1 MKSSVFLRSLIG
13 YVLITVLLAG
23 LVLFFS
29 FQMIRDHYIH
39 SLTNDLKNL
48 GITMRLKIAPLMEG
62 EGVDTLDIAVKRLG
76 AEIETRITV
85 IDPDGVVLA
94 DSEEDPQSMD
104 NHRRRPEVAEAM
116 EGKVGQSVRFSRT
129 VKEDMLYVA
138 VPVER
143 NGKVAGILRVSLFLS
158 EINSL
163 LNNLKIK
170 MLQIAAIIIM
180 VSLGIAAFLSKGL
193 SKPIGELVHA
203 SRRVAAGDFDVSVL
217 FKKKDELKELAD
229 SFNHMVSQIKT
240 LISELSH
247 EKEALDTIISSIR
260 EGILVLD
267 KKGKVVLSN
276 DSLQK
281 IAHAESVKDKH
292 YWELI
297 RVPKLGQLIETV
309 QHKEDAVIS
318 DEIVIDG
325 RNYMCSATYLSSAE
339 QIVLTLHDITE
350 IVRVTRMKKE
360 FVFNVS
366 HELRTPLTAIKGF
379 VETLEQEKSTKSKHY
394 LDIIKRHTD
403 RLINIVQ
410 DLQTL
415 SQLEVEERETLQ
427 LEEVN
432 LKDLIEPI
440 LKMFEQELKKKN
452 LNVTLNIEEN
462 LPNIKGDPFKL
473 EQVFM
478 NLIDNAI
485 KYTEEGGIRISVEH
499 NHSQI
504 KIEIEDSGIGIPK
517 EHLSRVFERFYV
529 VDKSRSRKM
538 GGTGLG
544 LSIVKHIVHAHKG
557 EIRVES
563 EARKGSKFTLFLPKS
578 Q

>member
-1 MKSSVFLRSLIG
+1 MKNSVFFRSLIG
-13 YVLITVLLAG
+13 YVFITALLVG
-23 LVLFFS
+23 LVLLFS
-29 FQMIRDHYIH
+29 FQMIKNHYVH
-39 SLTNDLKNL
+39 TLANDLKNL
-48 GITMRLKIAPLMEG
+48 GITMRLNIAPLIENG
-62 EGVDTLDIAVKRLG
+62 STDTLDVAVKRLG

-94 DSEEDPQSMD
+94 DSEEDPKSMD
-104 NHRRRPEVAEAM
+104 NHKRRPEVAEAL

-143 NGKVAGILRVSLFLS
+143 SGKIIGTLRVSLFLS
-158 EINSL
+158 EINSFISDL
-163 LNNLKIK
+163 RIK
-170 MLQIAAIIIM
+170 MLQIAAIIFM
-180 VSLGIAAFLSKGL
+180 VSLGIAAFLAKGL
-193 SKPIGELVHA
+193 SKPISELVNA
-203 SRRVAAGDFDVSVL
+203 SRRVAAGDFDVNVL

-240 LISELSH
+240 LIAELSH
-247 EKEALDTIISSIR
+247 EKEALNTIISSIK

-267 KKGKVVLSN
+267 KRGKVILSN
-276 DSLQK
+276 DSFKRIVHTETL
-281 IAHAESVKDKH
+281 KDKH

-297 RVPKLGQLIETV
+297 RVPKLSQLIDSV
-309 QHKEDAVIS
+309 QHKEDTIIS
-318 DEIVIDG
+318 DEIVIDR
-325 RNYMCSATYLSSAE
+325 RNYMCSATYLGSAG
-339 QIVLTLHDITE
+339 QIVITLHDITE
-350 IVRVTRMKKE
+350 LVRVTTMKKD

-379 VETLEQEKSTKSKHY
+379 VETLEQEKGADSKQY

-403 RLINIVQ
+403 RLIKIVQ
-410 DLQTL
+410 DLQML
-415 SQLEVEERETLQ
+415 SQLEVEEKETLQ
-427 LEEVN
+427 LEDVN
-432 LKDLIEPI
+432 MKDLIEPI
-440 LKMFEQELKKKN
+440 LKMFEPELKKKN
-452 LNVTLNIEEN
+452 LDVTLNIGED
-462 LPNIKGDPFKL
+462 LPTIKGDPFKL

-485 KYTEEGGIRISVEH
+485 KYTEEGGIRISVEQ
-499 NHSQI
+499 NHSGI
-504 KIEIEDSGIGIPK
+504 KIEIEDTGIGIPK
-517 EHLSRVFERFYV
+517 ERLSRIFERFYV

-563 EARKGSKFTLFLPKS
+563 EGRKGSKFILFLPKS
-578 Q
+578 L